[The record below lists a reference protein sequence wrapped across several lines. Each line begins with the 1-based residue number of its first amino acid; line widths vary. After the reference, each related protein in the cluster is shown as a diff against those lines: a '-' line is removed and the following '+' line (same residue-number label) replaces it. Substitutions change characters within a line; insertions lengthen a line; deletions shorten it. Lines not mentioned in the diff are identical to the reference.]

1 MLNKERHL
9 GRAGKEP
16 HRARTHEREQETRV
30 KKIFHSASL
39 CVSAQTCVMRK
50 WRIKDENN
58 NETNN

>member
-16 HRARTHEREQETRV
+16 RIARTHEREQETRV

-50 WRIKDENN
+50 KACANGG
-58 NETNN
+58 